1 VFPDIHCWLV
11 SNNGE
16 TDVADVVL
24 IGNVQLGVRL
34 MMTFMV
40 VLPFQLFVVDL
51 SVTSTK
57 VIIKL

>member
-1 VFPDIHCWLV
+1 M

-24 IGNVQLGVRL
+24 IANLQLWVRL

-40 VLPFQLFVVDL
+40 VLPFQLLVVDL
-51 SVTSTK
+51 PVTSTK